1 MSTRLEPQR
10 STLNPE
16 FGCLHGEPFLL
27 EPGQPW
33 PFAVPPGPGL
43 VCVFIWVVSFKSLV
57 ILVCLFV
64 FKSGTLK
71 MPMRNQLYVHGLSLL
86 TDWLYYGLFGPGPGC
101 FVGHSR
107 FSKEESASLCLEDL
121 SFLNYVFCV
130 ILLLSP
136 SLFLHCIAQTLCCL
150 C

>member
-1 MSTRLEPQR
+1 MQSHLALAY
-10 STLNPE
+10 S
-16 FGCLHGEPFLL
+16 
-27 EPGQPW
+27 
-33 PFAVPPGPGL
+33 
-43 VCVFIWVVSFKSLV
+43 VFIWVVSFKSLV

-107 FSKEESASLCLEDL
+107 FSKEESASVCLEEL
-121 SFLNYVFCV
+121 SFFKLFSMSFC
-130 ILLLSP
+130 
-136 SLFLHCIAQTLCCL
+136 C
-150 C
+150 